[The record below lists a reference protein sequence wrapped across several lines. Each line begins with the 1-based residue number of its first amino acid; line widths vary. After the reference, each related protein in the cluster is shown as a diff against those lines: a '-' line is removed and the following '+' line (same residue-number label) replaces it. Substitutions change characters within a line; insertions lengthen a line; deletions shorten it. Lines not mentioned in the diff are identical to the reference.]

1 MTQVQ
6 FDTIIK
12 VIENGAPALANELCN
27 SLNDLVNNY
36 NALRK
41 EKEQQEEQQEE
52 QESTKKKSVT
62 KPQV

>member
-36 NALRK
+36 NTLRK
-41 EKEQQEEQQEE
+41 EKEQQEEQK
-52 QESTKKKSVT
+52 STKKKSVPES
-62 KPQV
+62 K

>member
-1 MTQVQ
+1 MTQYQ
-6 FDTIIK
+6 FDTIMK

-41 EKEQQEEQQEE
+41 EKED
-52 QESTKKKSVT
+52 STEAPEKAN
-62 KPQV
+62 